1 MVDVVGFELFDQGL
15 ESFGRRLRIGSGGL
29 EDLEDL
35 VLSIVS
41 MGNVFLDMGFR
52 SFVSWDMGSVGGV
65 QDTRL
70 ESEEGLEREHI
81 W

>member
-1 MVDVVGFELFDQGL
+1 MRV
-15 ESFGRRLRIGSGGL
+15 GSGGL

-41 MGNVFLDMGFR
+41 MGNVSLDMGLR
-52 SFVSWDMGSVGGV
+52 SLVSRNMGAVGGV

-70 ESEEGLEREHI
+70 ESEEDLE
-81 W
+81 